1 MLKAFYFQVH
11 RFLTRGIR
19 SELLGIYRAA
29 FALGIAYILFDLTM
43 SNWEAPGFVIP
54 NRAWLADWHVIRWL
68 ANRPDL
74 VGLLER
80 FTFVALMFFGV
91 GLWTRWAYGAVVLN
105 LTVWTLVRLQHT
117 STHPWAALFVAI
129 LGLSIVRWSDGFS
142 LDRQIQRWRGL
153 ILKTNSPKCTYGF
166 AMWLPGLVL
175 GTAMCGASIAKLHT
189 SGLAWITNGSVKYHF
204 VLDSPQAPVD
214 WGLWVASQHWVAVGL
229 SAGAILTE
237 GLFIVAVF
245 LRPGPLRTLIGIGGF
260 ALLMGF
266 FLFQN
271 EVWFAWWLLWAC
283 CFTPW
288 KRLDQYFF
296 QKRFSSAKMRPVE
309 SDGISLTLES
319 KMPLAYMLI
328 VLTVIGFQA
337 SASLFQFEQ
346 EPLFSDYPMYS
357 NTYES
362 TADFDARADFDAS
375 FRYLIQNTAGDQD
388 ISQLV
393 DDVDLDE
400 PIRDALLD
408 ILQGQ
413 PIGLMR
419 DRIDWI
425 SETFYERTNMTL
437 GTVTLMRDDLAF
449 DWTSGRI
456 SEKRPL
462 TLITVDTDGH
472 RVLYPTLPS
481 ELEH

>member
-1 MLKAFYFQVH
+1 
-11 RFLTRGIR
+11 
-19 SELLGIYRAA
+19 
-29 FALGIAYILFDLTM
+29 
-43 SNWEAPGFVIP
+43 
-54 NRAWLADWHVIRWL
+54 
-68 ANRPDL
+68 
-74 VGLLER
+74 
-80 FTFVALMFFGV
+80 
-91 GLWTRWAYGAVVLN
+91 
-105 LTVWTLVRLQHT
+105 
-117 STHPWAALFVAI
+117 
-129 LGLSIVRWSDGFS
+129 
-142 LDRQIQRWRGL
+142 
-153 ILKTNSPKCTYGF
+153 
-166 AMWLPGLVL
+166 
-175 GTAMCGASIAKLHT
+175 
-189 SGLAWITNGSVKYHF
+189 
-204 VLDSPQAPVD
+204 
-214 WGLWVASQHWVAVGL
+214 
-229 SAGAILTE
+229 
-237 GLFIVAVF
+237 
-245 LRPGPLRTLIGIGGF
+245 
-260 ALLMGF
+260 
-266 FLFQN
+266 
-271 EVWFAWWLLWAC
+271 
-283 CFTPW
+283 
-288 KRLDQYFF
+288 
-296 QKRFSSAKMRPVE
+296 MRPVE

-362 TADFDARADFDAS
+362 TADFDARSPIQTS

-393 DDVDLDE
+393 DDVDLE
-400 PIRDALLD
+400 GPIRDALLD

-419 DRIDWI
+419 DQIDWI